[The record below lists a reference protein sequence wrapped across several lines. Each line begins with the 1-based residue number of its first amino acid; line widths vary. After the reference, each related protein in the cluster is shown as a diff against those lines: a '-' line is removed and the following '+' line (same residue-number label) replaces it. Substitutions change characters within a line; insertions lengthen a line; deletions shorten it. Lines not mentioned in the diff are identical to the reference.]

1 MATLDDLL
9 RELPAA
15 ARPAA
20 RKAWEAL
27 PPRAREGLEHA
38 LGDLPSDLTRF
49 RTLLELGLEHAKMAA
64 GGKSRVAIV
73 GPANVGK
80 STLFNRLLRA
90 GEARAAAGPVPGTTR
105 VTQEGDA
112 GAFAVVD
119 TPGADAVGEVGEAE
133 KARALAVARE
143 ADVLVVI
150 YDAVQGIK
158 REERALFDELA
169 SLGKPFVVGL
179 NKVDLVGRDRDRV
192 REHAARALGL
202 ETGQVIPF
210 VAKDGRHV
218 DKLLAALARAEP
230 RVVAA
235 LGAALPAYRRT
246 LAFAATRRAAATAA
260 AIALVPLPMLDVFP
274 LLALQSSLVLGIARV
289 FRYRI
294 TLARLRELLA
304 TFGLG
309 FFGRT
314 LFQELSK
321 LGGPPGWALAAAIAA
336 STTAAMGYASTLW
349 FERGESLT
357 RERVQA
363 LARTLSG
370 QLLERLRG
378 FGRRRP
384 GRQKVEEAV
393 EAALEGL
400 SNAPQ
405 ESPPPQGPKGR

>member
-15 ARPAA
+15 ARPTV

-27 PPRAREGLEHA
+27 PPKAREGLERA
-38 LGDLPSDLTRF
+38 LEDLPSDLTRF
-49 RTLLELGLEHAKMAA
+49 RTLLDLGLEHARMAA

-80 STLFNRLLRA
+80 STLFNRLLRV
-90 GEARAAAGPVPGTTR
+90 GEAQAAAGPVPGTTR
-105 VTQEGDA
+105 VSQEGDA

-119 TPGADAVGEVGEAE
+119 TPGADAVGEVGETE
-133 KARALAVARE
+133 RARALAAARE
-143 ADVLVVI
+143 ADVLLVI
-150 YDAVQGIK
+150 FDAVQGIK
-158 REERALFDELA
+158 RDERALFDELA
-169 SLGKPFVVGL
+169 SLGRPFVVAL

-202 ETGQVIPF
+202 ETGQVIPC
-210 VAKDGRHV
+210 VAKDGWQV
-218 DKLLAALARAEP
+218 DRLLAALARAEP
-230 RVVAA
+230 RIVAA

-260 AIALVPLPMLDVFP
+260 AIALVPLPVLDVIP

-294 TLARLRELLA
+294 TLARVRELLA

-309 FFGRT
+309 FLGRT
-314 LFQELSK
+314 LFQEFAK

-336 STTAAMGYASTLW
+336 STTAAMGYAATVW
-349 FERGESLT
+349 FERGERLT
-357 RERVQA
+357 REHVRD
-363 LARTLSG
+363 LARGLGG

-393 EAALEGL
+393 DAALEAL
-400 SNAPQ
+400 PNTPQ
-405 ESPPPQGPKGR
+405 DPPRAG